1 MRTVRLI
8 ILGALVAMVLAGCQV
23 DSQVAIRVNE
33 GGSGT
38 VTVTVHLDAEAAERL
53 GDPATSVQL
62 SDLVAA
68 GWVAD
73 SPKTDTSGPTKGG
86 VTLVV
91 RRKFGSP
98 DELAQVLSEIGGT
111 PGETGSSAVFS
122 DVQLKLTD
130 GFASTDYS
138 FSSALSLTG
147 SLEQFSDPEL
157 TAALGG
163 LPLARTPEELQAE
176 GLTAASAATLK
187 VSVQLPGTLEQ
198 STGKI
203 SAGSV
208 TTGSAQ
214 GGKVQGESASWE
226 FPLSGGTAS
235 SATMTAESSDTQAL
249 PFRLL
254 IAAAALLVL
263 AGVFL
268 TVGLLRRRR

>member
-98 DELAQVLSEIGGT
+98 DELALVLGEIGGT
-111 PGETGSSAVFS
+111 PGETGSPAVFS

-187 VSVQLPGTLEQ
+187 VSVQLPGNLEQ

-203 SAGSV
+203 S
-208 TTGSAQ
+208 TGSA
-214 GGKVQGESASWE
+214 QGESASWE

-235 SATMTAESSDTQAL
+235 SATMTAQSSDTQAL

-263 AGVFL
+263 AGIFL

>member
-1 MRTVRLI
+1 MPQRCEGCCALNSRPVRNLRLI
-8 ILGALVAMVLAGCQV
+8 IIGAVVAMILAGCQV
-23 DSQVAIRVNE
+23 DSQVAIRVNQ

-38 VTVTVHLDAEAAERL
+38 VTVTVRLDAEAAQRL
-53 GDPATSVQL
+53 GDPAKSVQL

-68 GWVAD
+68 GWEVD
-73 SPKTDTSGPTKGG
+73 DPKTEAAGPSQGG

-98 DELAQVLSEIGGT
+98 DELAQVLGEIGGT
-111 PGETGSSAVFS
+111 PGETGSPPVFS

-163 LPLARTPEELQAE
+163 LPLARTPEELEAE
-176 GLTAASAATLK
+176 GLTGASAATLK
-187 VSVQLPGTLEQ
+187 VSVRLPGTLEQ
-198 STGKI
+198 
-203 SAGSV
+203 
-208 TTGSAQ
+208 TTGSA
-214 GGKVQGESASWE
+214 QGESASWE

-249 PFRLL
+249 PTRLL

-268 TVGLLRRRR
+268 IVGFVRRRR

>member
-1 MRTVRLI
+1 VRTVRLI
-8 ILGALVAMVLAGCQV
+8 ILGALVAIVLAGCQV

-38 VTVTVHLDAEAAERL
+38 VTVTVRLDAEAAERL

-73 SPKTDTSGPTKGG
+73 SPKTETSGPTKGG

-98 DELAQVLSEIGGT
+98 DELAQVLGEIGGT
-111 PGETGSSAVFS
+111 PGETGSPAVFS

-138 FSSALSLTG
+138 FSSSLSLTG

-176 GLTAASAATLK
+176 GLTGASAATLK
-187 VSVQLPGTLEQ
+187 VSVRLPGNLEQ
-198 STGKI
+198 STGN
-203 SAGSV
+203 A
-208 TTGSAQ
+208 TTGKAK
-214 GGKVQGESASWE
+214 GDTASWE

-235 SATMTAESSDTQAL
+235 SATMTAESSDTQPL
-249 PFRLL
+249 PTRML

-268 TVGLLRRRR
+268 TVGLLRRRH

>member
-8 ILGALVAMVLAGCQV
+8 ILGALVAIVLAGCQV

-38 VTVTVHLDAEAAERL
+38 VTVTVRLDAEAAERL

-73 SPKTDTSGPTKGG
+73 SPKTETSGPTKGG

-98 DELAQVLSEIGGT
+98 DELAQVLGEIGGT
-111 PGETGSSAVFS
+111 PGETGSPAVFS

-130 GFASTDYS
+130 GFASTSYS
-138 FSSALSLTG
+138 FSSSLSLTG

-176 GLTAASAATLK
+176 GLTAAKAATLK
-187 VSVQLPGTLEQ
+187 VSVHLPGNLEQ
-198 STGKI
+198 STGN
-203 SAGSV
+203 A
-208 TTGSAQ
+208 TTGNATI
-214 GGKVQGESASWE
+214 GKAKGDTASWE

-235 SATMTAESSDTQAL
+235 SATMTAQSSDTQPL
-249 PFRLL
+249 PTRML

-268 TVGLLRRRR
+268 TVGLLRRRH

>member
-1 MRTVRLI
+1 MI
-8 ILGALVAMVLAGCQV
+8 LAGCQV
-23 DSQVAIRVNE
+23 DSQVAIRVNQ

-38 VTVTVHLDAEAAERL
+38 VTVTVRLDAEAAQRL

-68 GWVAD
+68 GWEVD
-73 SPKTDTSGPTKGG
+73 DPKTEAAGPSQGG
-86 VTLVV
+86 VTLVA

-98 DELAQVLSEIGGT
+98 DELAQVLGEIGGT

-138 FSSALSLTG
+138 FSSDLSLTG
-147 SLEQFSDPEL
+147 SLEQFSDPDL
-157 TAALGG
+157 TAALDG
-163 LPLARTPEELQAE
+163 LPLARTPEELEAE
-176 GLTAASAATLK
+176 GLTAASAATLR
-187 VSVQLPGTLEQ
+187 VSVRLPGTLEQ
-198 STGKI
+198 TTGKI
-203 SAGSV
+203 SAGSPTTGNV
-208 TTGSAQ
+208 TTSGATTDSA
-214 GGKVQGESASWE
+214 QGESASWE

-249 PFRLL
+249 PTRLL

>member
-1 MRTVRLI
+1 
-8 ILGALVAMVLAGCQV
+8 MVLAGCQV

-98 DELAQVLSEIGGT
+98 DELALVLGEIGGT
-111 PGETGSSAVFS
+111 PGETGSPAVFS

-214 GGKVQGESASWE
+214 GGKVQGGKVQGGKVQGESASWE

>member
-1 MRTVRLI
+1 
-8 ILGALVAMVLAGCQV
+8 MVLAGCQV

-73 SPKTDTSGPTKGG
+73 SPKTETSGPTKGG

-98 DELAQVLSEIGGT
+98 DELAQVLGEIGGT
-111 PGETGSSAVFS
+111 PGETGSPAVFS

-130 GFASTDYS
+130 GFTSTDYS
-138 FSSALSLTG
+138 FTSALSLTG
-147 SLEQFSDPEL
+147 SLEQFSDPDL

-187 VSVQLPGTLEQ
+187 VSVQLPGNLEQ

-203 SAGSV
+203 STGSV

-235 SATMTAESSDTQAL
+235 SATMTAQSSDTQAL

-263 AGVFL
+263 AGIFL

>member
-1 MRTVRLI
+1 MI
-8 ILGALVAMVLAGCQV
+8 LAGCQV
-23 DSQVAIRVNE
+23 DSQVAIRVNQ

-38 VTVTVHLDAEAAERL
+38 VTVTVRLDAEAAQRL
-53 GDPATSVQL
+53 GDPAKSVQL

-68 GWVAD
+68 GWEVD
-73 SPKTDTSGPTKGG
+73 DPKTEAAGPSQGG

-98 DELAQVLSEIGGT
+98 DELAQVLGEIGGT
-111 PGETGSSAVFS
+111 PGETGSPPVFS

-163 LPLARTPEELQAE
+163 LPLARTPEELEAE
-176 GLTAASAATLK
+176 GLTGASAATLK
-187 VSVQLPGTLEQ
+187 VSVRLPGTLEQ
-198 STGKI
+198 TTGKI
-203 SAGSV
+203 STGSA
-208 TTGSAQ
+208 TTGKIGTGSAQ
-214 GGKVQGESASWE
+214 GESATWE

-235 SATMTAESSDTQAL
+235 SATMTAQSSDTQPL
-249 PFRLL
+249 PTRLL

-268 TVGLLRRRR
+268 IVGLVRRRR

>member
-1 MRTVRLI
+1 VRNLRLI
-8 ILGALVAMVLAGCQV
+8 IIGAVVAMVLAGCQV

-38 VTVTVHLDAEAAERL
+38 VTVTVRLDAEAAQRL
-53 GDPATSVQL
+53 GDPATSVYL

-68 GWVAD
+68 GWVVD
-73 SPKTDTSGPTKGG
+73 NPKTETAGPAKGG
-86 VTLVV
+86 VTLAV

-98 DELAQVLSEIGGT
+98 DELAQVLGEIGGT
-111 PGETGSSAVFS
+111 PGETGSPAVFS

-130 GFASTDYS
+130 GFASTNYS
-138 FSSALSLTG
+138 FSSVLRLTG

-163 LPLARTPEELQAE
+163 LPLARTPEELAAE
-176 GLTAASAATLK
+176 GLTAAKAATLK
-187 VSVQLPGTLEQ
+187 VSVHLPGTLEQ
-198 STGKI
+198 TTGKI
-203 SAGSV
+203 STGSA
-208 TTGSAQ
+208 TTGKIGTGSAQ
-214 GGKVQGESASWE
+214 GESATWE

-235 SATMTAESSDTQAL
+235 SATMTAQSSDTQPL
-249 PFRLL
+249 PTRLL

-268 TVGLLRRRR
+268 TVGLLRRRH

>member
-8 ILGALVAMVLAGCQV
+8 ILGALVAIVLAGCQV
-23 DSQVAIRVNE
+23 DSLVAIRVNQ

-68 GWVAD
+68 GWVVD
-73 SPKTDTSGPTKGG
+73 SPKTETSGALKGG

-98 DELAQVLSEIGGT
+98 DELAQVLGEIGGT
-111 PGETGSSAVFS
+111 PGKTGSPAVFS

-147 SLEQFSDPEL
+147 SMEQFSDPEL

-187 VSVQLPGTLEQ
+187 VSVRLPGNLEQ

-203 SAGSV
+203 STGNV

-214 GGKVQGESASWE
+214 GASASWE
-226 FPLSGGTAS
+226 FPMSGGTAA
-235 SATMTAESSDTQAL
+235 SATMTAQSSDTQ
-249 PFRLL
+249 PMPTRLL

-268 TVGLLRRRR
+268 TVGLLRRGR

>member
-1 MRTVRLI
+1 MI
-8 ILGALVAMVLAGCQV
+8 LAGCQV
-23 DSQVAIRVNE
+23 DSQVAIRVNQ

-38 VTVTVHLDAEAAERL
+38 VTVTVRLDAEAAQRL
-53 GDPATSVQL
+53 GDPAKSVQL

-68 GWVAD
+68 GWEVD
-73 SPKTDTSGPTKGG
+73 DPKTEAAGPSQGG

-98 DELAQVLSEIGGT
+98 DELAQVLGEIGGT
-111 PGETGSSAVFS
+111 PGETGSPPVFS
-122 DVQLKLTD
+122 DVHLKLTD

-163 LPLARTPEELQAE
+163 LPLARTPEELEAE
-176 GLTAASAATLK
+176 GLTGASAATLK
-187 VSVQLPGTLEQ
+187 VSVRLPGTLEQ
-198 STGKI
+198 TTGKI
-203 SAGSV
+203 STGSP
-208 TTGSAQ
+208 TTGSA
-214 GGKVQGESASWE
+214 QGESASWE

-249 PFRLL
+249 PTRLL

-268 TVGLLRRRR
+268 IVGLVRRRR

>member
-68 GWVAD
+68 GWVVD
-73 SPKTDTSGPTKGG
+73 SPKTETSGPTKGG

-98 DELAQVLSEIGGT
+98 DELALVLGEIGGT
-111 PGETGSSAVFS
+111 PGETGSPAVFS

-263 AGVFL
+263 AGIFL